1 MIEVILLSIGSF
13 VLGYA
18 VSYLVM
24 TVGIKQDKE

>member
-1 MIEVILLSIGSF
+1 MIELVLLSIGAF

-24 TVGIKQDKE
+24 TIGIKQDGK